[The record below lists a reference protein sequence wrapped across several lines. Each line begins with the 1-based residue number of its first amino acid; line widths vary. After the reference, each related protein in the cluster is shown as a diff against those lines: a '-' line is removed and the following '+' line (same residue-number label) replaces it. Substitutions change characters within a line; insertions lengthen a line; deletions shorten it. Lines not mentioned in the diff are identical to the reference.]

1 MRTGPRNPTVRSDAS
16 LRETAAVMTRTEGR
30 PGAASVVDAEGKL
43 IGIFTDGDL
52 RRLVQ
57 CGEVDFTRPV
67 SAVMGKSPRAAGSD
81 DLATAA
87 AEVLRDSQVD
97 QLPVVDAEGRP
108 SRILD

>member
-1 MRTGPRNPTVRSDAS
+1 MRRTGPRNPPVRSYAS
-16 LRETAAVMTRTEGR
+16 LRETAAVMTRTQGR

-67 SAVMGKSPRAAGSD
+67 SAAMGKRPAG
-81 DLATAA
+81 AGAA
-87 AEVLRDSQVD
+87 ALAVPAAATLRDNQGGERHGVD
-97 QLPVVDAEGRP
+97 RGGRAV
-108 SRILD
+108 